1 MGNCKSTSAAAA
13 ADSVVAVHHQK
24 GEGYAG
30 ASTVTT
36 HKKPLVQI
44 QIDGNVE
51 VPHGTLVLSPTA
63 DLSEATSKDSH
74 DSSYTGNPSTVVSR
88 CSVDDWIGTKPTLD
102 EEEEEEKE
110 ENEEAGDNGSDFDDG
125 MPPPPPGKPD
135 SASKPSSAVANP
147 TYKFVLPLMSGTIP
161 ASILQIASDYVMSEV
176 NALTP
181 VADDGEKTKSV
192 WALDPTIV
200 VAGATA
206 ALLGDD
212 NAKASTEKTA
222 TTTTLIDAPFDEI
235 SVDGSD
241 LDDEI
246 DPAAVTLRYKQKA
259 SQWAVDEAVQG
270 SLKRRGPRPEDS
282 CISRRTLRR

>member
-13 ADSVVAVHHQK
+13 DS
-24 GEGYAG
+24 GYAG

-74 DSSYTGNPSTVVSR
+74 DGSNTGNPSTVVTR

-102 EEEEEEKE
+102 EEEEEEEEKE

-147 TYKFVLPLMSGTIP
+147 TYKFVVPFMSGTIP

-181 VADDGEKTKSV
+181 VAADGEKKSV
-192 WALDPTIV
+192 WALDPTTL

-222 TTTTLIDAPFDEI
+222 TTTTPIDAPFDEI

-241 LDDEI
+241 IDDEI
-246 DPAAVTLRYKQKA
+246 DPAAVTIRYKQKA

-282 CISRRTLRR
+282 GISRRTLRR

>member
-13 ADSVVAVHHQK
+13 DS
-24 GEGYAG
+24 GYAG

-74 DSSYTGNPSTVVSR
+74 DGSNTGNPSTVVTR

-102 EEEEEEKE
+102 EEEEEEEEKE

-147 TYKFVLPLMSGTIP
+147 TYKFVVPFMSGTIP

-181 VADDGEKTKSV
+181 VAADGEKKSV
-192 WALDPTIV
+192 WALDPTTL

-212 NAKASTEKTA
+212 NAKASREKTA
-222 TTTTLIDAPFDEI
+222 TTTTVIDAPFDEI

-282 CISRRTLRR
+282 GISRRTLRR